1 MCKIIT
7 GANQKGGCGKTTSA
21 VNICTAAALAGCK
34 TLLVDMDPQANATRT
49 FMQTT
54 EPVRDVFDLLTEAC
68 TLDELVVQ
76 SPTYENLYLAPASIN
91 LARLEMMSGNT
102 ATLAYRLREKLKGV
116 GDRWPLVMID
126 TGPTLGLL
134 SVMSMTAAT
143 HVLIPIQAS
152 YFALQGTRDLMETYK
167 QVKEY
172 MNPALEIIG
181 VAITMYSE
189 RMNMSREA
197 AAEIRQ
203 TFGDKVFKT
212 VISRSVVLE
221 ESPAF
226 GQGVLTY
233 KPGSKSAE
241 EYRMLYEEVAGRE

>member
-1 MCKIIT
+1 MI
-7 GANQKGGCGKTTSA
+7 
-21 VNICTAAALAGCK
+21 
-34 TLLVDMDPQANATRT
+34 
-49 FMQTT
+49 
-54 EPVRDVFDLLTEAC
+54 PV
-68 TLDELVVQ
+68 
-76 SPTYENLYLAPASIN
+76 
-91 LARLEMMSGNT
+91 
-102 ATLAYRLREKLKGV
+102 
-116 GDRWPLVMID
+116 
-126 TGPTLGLL
+126 PTLGML

-152 YFALQGTRDLMETYK
+152 YYALQGTRDLLETFR

-172 MNPALEIIG
+172 MNKDLSIIG

-197 AAEIRQ
+197 AGEIREM
-203 TFGDKVFKT
+203 FGDKVFRT

-226 GQGVLTY
+226 SQGVISY

-241 EYRMLYEEVAGRE
+241 EYRLLYGEVAGRE